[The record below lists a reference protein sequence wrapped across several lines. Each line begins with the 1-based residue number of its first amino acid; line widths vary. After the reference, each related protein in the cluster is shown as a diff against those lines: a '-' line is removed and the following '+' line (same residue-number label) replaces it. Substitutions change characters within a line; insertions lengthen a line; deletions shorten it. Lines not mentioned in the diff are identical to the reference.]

1 MTGTAG
7 TLPTTSRVLRID
19 VRFVGALPGH
29 ANGGVV
35 AGHLAER
42 LVAAGS
48 AAVTV
53 RLRRPVPLDTDLD
66 LDLDGQD
73 GRLLLGSD
81 GELLA
86 SAVPAAEPPTAR
98 PAIDLA
104 AARDV
109 RPVVDVSTHPAPGCF
124 VCGPRHPDGLDL
136 QPGAVAGSDLVAT
149 VWRPS
154 ADLADAAGRIDP
166 AVVWAALDCPSW
178 YGAAAGR
185 PALLGTMTA
194 RRAADLAVDRPV
206 VVTGWPIA
214 REGRKTHGGA
224 ALHTPAGRLV
234 AVAATTWIHPPTPPT
249 REDHP

>member
-7 TLPTTSRVLRID
+7 TIPTTSRALRID
-19 VRFVGALPGH
+19 GRFVGARPGH

-35 AGHLAER
+35 AGLLAER
-42 LVAAGS
+42 LDPTGS

-53 RLRRPVPLDTDLD
+53 RLRRPVPLDTG

-73 GRLLLGSD
+73 GRLLLRSD

-86 SAVPAAEPPTAR
+86 TAVSAAEHPTAR

-104 AARDV
+104 AASDV
-109 RPVVDVSTHPAPGCF
+109 RPVVDRSTHPAPGCF

-136 QPGAVAGSDLVAT
+136 QPGVVAGSDLVAT

-154 ADLADAAGRIDP
+154 ADLSDATGRVHP
-166 AVVWAALDCPSW
+166 AAVWAALDCPSW
-178 YGAAAGR
+178 YGAASGR

-194 RRAADLAVDRPV
+194 WRDADLAIDRPA

-214 REGRKTHGGA
+214 REGRKTHAGA
-224 ALHTPAGRLV
+224 ALHTPDGRLV
-234 AVAATTWIHPPTPPT
+234 AAAATTWIHPPTTPT
-249 REDHP
+249 REDHS